1 MPRNWY
7 KIQSRAE
14 GETEIAIHDEIG
26 MFGVTAR
33 DFIRDLKAIDTP
45 KITVSINSPGGAVF
59 DALPIYNALI
69 RHDAEITTRVEGLAA
84 SAASVITMAGDR
96 VVMPE
101 NAFLMIHNPWSFS
114 IGDANEMRQQADLLD
129 KVSASLISTYRNKTG
144 MEDSEIAAM
153 LDAET
158 WLSAEEA
165 VEFGFADEIEPG
177 MQAVACVGIERMP
190 ANVQAALG
198 VTGEE
203 GDDEPQRPNNDGATD
218 EPAEGEDAATDVEPE
233 PATDA
238 TEAEPQASA
247 EPEAPAK
254 SDAQNIAELCMTA
267 ERPELAAQ
275 MIAAGLSIDDARDSL
290 IRELAKAD
298 KPGPAPSSH
307 GTETINPWKPETR
320 DLRAQNR
327 ITHEDPELAARMR
340 SEAGL

>member
-114 IGDANEMRQQADLLD
+114 IGDANAMREQADLLD

-165 VEFGFADEIEPG
+165 VEFGFADQIEPG

-203 GDDEPQRPNNDGATD
+203 GDDEEEVTA
-218 EPAEGEDAATDVEPE
+218 EAEAEGEDAATDVELE
-233 PATDA
+233 PVTDA
-238 TEAEPQASA
+238 TEAEPQASV
-247 EPEAPAK
+247 EPEAPVK
-254 SDAQNIAELCMTA
+254 TDAQNIAELCMTA

>member
-144 MEDSEIAAM
+144 MEDIEIAAM

-203 GDDEPQRPNNDGATD
+203 GEDEEEVTAESEAEEAGPATELD
-218 EPAEGEDAATDVEPE
+218 PEPVTDAA
-233 PATDA
+233 
-238 TEAEPQASA
+238 EAEPQASA